1 MTDLV
6 VRRLLIDLES
16 PIARHWAGGDA
27 FRSAWL
33 GALSQSF
40 PIGEQFFIDAVR
52 DGLKAMPEAERSR
65 LAAEVQG
72 FIGQEATHRRIHE
85 LFNGHLARQ
94 GLVNGL
100 EPRVRRRI
108 ERMKGWDPRHAVAI
122 TAATEHFTAILAH
135 WILGTPGVLAGTEPR
150 LATLWRWHASEEAEH
165 CTTAFDVY
173 RALGG
178 GERWRRRW
186 MRYVTW
192 FFFND
197 ILRQTLSN
205 LRHDGTLWRASTW
218 RSAFA
223 LLLGGDGLVR
233 RTWPL
238 WRAYF
243 RADFHPSQHDARAA
257 RQWLADNAAQY
268 TVVSRPVAP

>member
-1 MTDLV
+1 MADLV
-6 VRRLLIDLES
+6 VRRLLIDLEA

-52 DGLKAMPEAERSR
+52 EGLAVMPAADRAR

-85 LFNGHLARQ
+85 LFNAHLARQ

-108 ERMKGWDPRHAVAI
+108 ARMKGWDPRHAVAI

-135 WILGTPGVLAGTEPR
+135 WILGSPQVLAGMEPR
-150 LATLWRWHASEEAEH
+150 LATMWTWHACEEAEH

-173 RALGG
+173 RAMDGS
-178 GERWRRRW
+178 ERSRRRW

-192 FFFND
+192 FFITD
-197 ILRQTLSN
+197 VLRQTLAN
-205 LRHDGTLWRASTW
+205 LRRDGTLLRAATW
-218 RSAFA
+218 CSAFA
-223 LLLGGDGLVR
+223 LLLGRDGLGR
-233 RTWPL
+233 QTWPL

-243 RADFHPSQHDARAA
+243 RRDFHPSQHDTQRAREWLAANTAQFAVVPRAA
-257 RQWLADNAAQY
+257 R
-268 TVVSRPVAP
+268 